1 MKDEKK
7 RRRQAMMLSEHIMI
21 IDVNE
26 RELELIR
33 KGELAIEK
41 VKQIPNLV
49 VYRRKR

>member
-1 MKDEKK
+1 
-7 RRRQAMMLSEHIMI
+7 MLSERVLV

-41 VKQIPNLV
+41 VKQTPNLI
-49 VYRRKR
+49 VYRKKR